1 MKLHTSLITFF
12 LLLSIPLFMFS
23 QEEKPLKTQGLFEKQ
38 VKHLSEEFTSEINF
52 VKAQEFYFKEQW
64 DSTLVYSLKQLN
76 ENSKKIELNDLCY
89 FFRGFSFKENEDFKA
104 AKKELLKI
112 SKTFNFYNYVH
123 IVLARIAL
131 EEGENEK
138 AEQYYEYIKD
148 VNTFELCGVKKSNI
162 ENNLGLKYLHSKEYS
177 KAETYLLKSIASQEQ
192 EQDTLNLIAGY
203 GNLASIYYE
212 QMKDDKA
219 IPYYLK
225 AYQLSK
231 QTNDFKAKRNASLNM
246 SIVEENREDYK
257 RALKYNI
264 EYHKWADSVN
274 SEINELEVERL
285 ENELNIQAKE
295 KEVTVLQAENKA
307 KVVERNGLLYT
318 ALVLLVL
325 LGTTIYFYK
334 EKIKTNKVIT
344 AQKEDLNELNT
355 TKDKLF
361 SIVSH
366 DLRSS
371 VNALKTSN
379 AKLLENVEAKNLE
392 QLDGLLQTNSSIVN
406 GAYNLLDNLL
416 NWALL
421 QTKQSYFEIEPLR
434 LYSIVEQVAYNYKPL
449 MLDKVITFENNVLK
463 SSRVNADQESL
474 KIILRNLLDNAIKFS
489 KANGFIKIYT
499 EDTNKGYYDLVI
511 EDSGI
516 GIDEITI
523 EDLLKESTL
532 LPKKGN
538 KKEKGT
544 GLGLQLCK
552 SMAKKNKG
560 HFKIESK
567 INEGTKMIISLP
579 KTKQNG

>member
-23 QEEKPLKTQGLFEKQ
+23 QEEKTLKTQGLFEKQ

-76 ENSKKIELNDLCY
+76 ENSKKTELNNLCY

-212 QMKDDKA
+212 QMKDEKA

-285 ENELNIQAKE
+285 ENALNIQAKE

-379 AKLLENVEAKNLE
+379 TKLLENVEAKNLE